1 MKKACREPMKEKS
14 IYLLE
19 DDPDI
24 QDVIKYILTK
34 GGYKVYAFEKVQDF
48 KKQLEQGL
56 PDLFILDISLPDGNG
71 IDVSKELTHEKAIEK
86 PVLLMSADVINE
98 RKAREAGARNF
109 ISKPFRLEELLFTV
123 SDLLAA

>member
-1 MKKACREPMKEKS
+1 MKEKS

-34 GGYKVYAFEKVQDF
+34 GGYKVFAFEKVKDF
-48 KKQLEQGL
+48 NEQLEKEV

-71 IDVSKELTHEKAIEK
+71 IEVSKRLTKDKGLAA
-86 PVLLMSADVINE
+86 PVILMSADIVNE
-98 RKAREAGARNF
+98 RKALEAGARNF
-109 ISKPFRLEELLFTV
+109 IGKPFRMEEFLFTV
-123 SDLLAA
+123 GDLLAA

>member
-1 MKKACREPMKEKS
+1 MKEKS

-24 QDVIKYILTK
+24 QDVIKYILSK
-34 GGYKVYAFEKVQDF
+34 GGYKVFAFEKVKDF
-48 KKQLEQGL
+48 NRQLEQGL

-71 IDVSKELTHEKAIEK
+71 IEVSKELTQGKAIK
-86 PVLLMSADVINE
+86 TPVLLMSADIINE
-98 RKAREAGARNF
+98 RKALEAGARNF
-109 ISKPFRLEELLFTV
+109 ISKPFRMEEFLFTV

>member
-1 MKKACREPMKEKS
+1 MPLKKCRILKNNWSRAC
-14 IYLLE
+14 
-19 DDPDI
+19 
-24 QDVIKYILTK
+24 
-34 GGYKVYAFEKVQDF
+34 
-48 KKQLEQGL
+48 
-56 PDLFILDISLPDGNG
+56 PDLFILDVSLPDGNG